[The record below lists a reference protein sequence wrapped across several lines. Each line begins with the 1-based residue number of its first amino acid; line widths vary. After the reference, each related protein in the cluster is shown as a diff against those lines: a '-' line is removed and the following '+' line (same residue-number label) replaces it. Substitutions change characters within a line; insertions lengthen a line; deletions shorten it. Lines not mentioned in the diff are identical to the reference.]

1 MCDDIKGSVREAAQ
15 ALARALAGILTR
27 SLEAGDSST
36 QKVDPMLKVVLPFL
50 FSPSGLESSSKEI
63 QIFSLSTLLDI
74 IKSSSSKVLRPYVPG
89 VVGHLIA
96 LLSSF
101 ENEGINYLHLN
112 ADKYGVTTQQIDD
125 ARLTGIKGSPL
136 MEAIERCLD
145 AVDEATMAKLH
156 VSLEN
161 AIKTAVGLPSKVG
174 ASRVLVSLSTR
185 HNFLFR
191 PHADQFLRLI
201 RKQLLDRNDTVASA
215 YASACGYL
223 ARLATD
229 HEILKLVSYCRELY
243 FDSDDERHRVIAG
256 DLVYATSKHA
266 TDRFNALAAEILPFV
281 FVAKHDPFER
291 SQVLFKN
298 TWNENVGGSR
308 AVLLYLKDIIQIA
321 SRYLESPRWSVKH
334 TSAFA
339 IAECVTSS
347 GSEMSD
353 DDARTIWPALEK
365 AIAGKS
371 WDGKEK
377 VLKALVKYAE
387 SSKLMKTD
395 TQMAEQ
401 MQVCPYSNVASIKMN
416 LRRWLPCIAD
426 RSC

>member
-1 MCDDIKGSVREAAQ
+1 M
-15 ALARALAGILTR
+15 LAGILTR
-27 SLEAGDSST
+27 SLEAGDASA
-36 QKVDPMLKVVLPFL
+36 QKVDSMLKVVLPFL
-50 FSPSGLESSSKEI
+50 FSTSGLESSSKEI
-63 QIFSLSTLLDI
+63 QVFSLSTLLDI
-74 IKSSSSKVLRPYVPG
+74 IKSSSSKILRPYVPDI
-89 VVGHLIA
+89 VGQLVA

-112 ADKYGVTTQQIDD
+112 ADKYGVTTQEIDD

-145 AVDEATMAKLH
+145 AIDEATMTELR

-191 PHADQFLRLI
+191 PHADIFLRLV

-215 YASACGYL
+215 YASACGYI

-229 HEILKLVSYCRELY
+229 GEILKLISYCRELY

-266 TDRFNALAAEILPFV
+266 TDRFNALSAEILPFV
-281 FVAKHDPFER
+281 FVAKHDPLDR
-291 SQVLFKN
+291 AQVLFKK
-298 TWNENVGGSR
+298 TWDENVGGSR
-308 AVLLYLKDIIQIA
+308 AVLLYLGDIIQIA
-321 SRYLESPRWSVKH
+321 SQYLESPRWSIKH

-339 IAECVTSS
+339 VAECVDSS
-347 GSEMSD
+347 GSEISD
-353 DDARTIWPALEK
+353 ANASMIWPVIEK
-365 AIAGKS
+365 AVAGKT

-377 VLKALVKYAE
+377 VLKALIKLAK
-387 SSKLMKTD
+387 SSKLIETD
-395 TQMAEQ
+395 PKVAEQ
-401 MQVCPYSNVASIKMN
+401 MQVC
-416 LRRWLPCIAD
+416 
-426 RSC
+426 